1 MLSDKTHQLAPFRET
16 MHHVIELAD
25 DYWVHDFTRG
35 YDEDFICPY
44 PHSIG
49 RYDEI
54 RPGMYTQALFEGKR
68 DLHMGIDI
76 GAPIGEKIY
85 AFSNCVVHSMGNN
98 AEDGSYGPTI
108 ITKHDFEGKDL
119 WALHGHLSLES
130 LDQVEVGQNIKE
142 GDVIAFVGSKEVN
155 GGWEPHLHLQLSW
168 NEPEGND
175 MPGVVER
182 IDRDSALNIYPDPR
196 IVLGPIY

>member
-1 MLSDKTHQLAPFRET
+1 
-16 MHHVIELAD
+16 MHHVIALED

-35 YDEDFICPY
+35 YDEDFVCPY
-44 PHSIG
+44 RHSIG

-54 RPGMYTQALFEGKR
+54 RPGMYTHEIFEGKR
-68 DLHMGIDI
+68 DLHIGIDI
-76 GAPIGEKIY
+76 GAPVGEEIH
-85 AFSNCVVHSMGNN
+85 AFSNCVVHSKGINS
-98 AEDGSYGPTI
+98 EDGSYGPTI

-130 LDQVEVGQNIKE
+130 LDHVEVGQDIEE
-142 GDVIAFVGSKEVN
+142 GDVIAFVGSMEVN

-168 NEPEGND
+168 CEPEGND

-182 IDRDSALNIYPDPR
+182 IDRESALKIYPDPR